1 MPDIKLKPQMDK
13 PKVLEVS
20 RAPKDAGSILKEQYE
35 AQQNQ
40 RKPAERG
47 PVQYATD
54 KVETTARRGTA
65 LAADG
70 ARRGAKRHKEAA
82 GERKAQR
89 QAQAAYEDTRAA
101 QRDAQAQG
109 QTTQPQQSRQQT
121 QALDPQAQEPPYQ
134 RPREQGQRRFIRE
147 RRQQAA
153 QGGTGR
159 AYSGYDGGR
168 GAQAAPD
175 TLHPP
180 TARERGRLKAIEDNK
195 SRIKTRNL
203 TEKENAA
210 LRGLKGSAEQGT
222 QGPVRIKQKKVSVK
236 TGNAAVRSAAA
247 KDRLMTPAAV
257 AAKKA
262 KQEAQKKMQKQ
273 MLKQAAAKAKKAA
286 QETAKATVRIA
297 KAAARAIAAA
307 AKAIVAAG
315 GGVVLLVVI
324 LLVALIAAIAASPF
338 GIFFSGEN
346 TGPDAVPVSAA
357 VAEINSDFNAR
368 LEALQ
373 AGEYDDVVIHGVA
386 ADWPEVL
393 AVFASR
399 VAGADG
405 SEAADVVTIDR
416 ERIEKLKTVF
426 WDMTAISSY
435 VQEIEHGDSDPDDE
449 VDDSWTEYIL
459 HITIAAKSVT
469 EMQAFYG
476 FTPRQA
482 SSMNELLA
490 NRAMLV
496 ELIGSLSIISADAS
510 AVLDNLPADLSA
522 ERKAVIKT
530 ACSLV
535 GKVNYFWGGK
545 SYVIGWDTRWGQVR
559 KVWADGSSTTGTYRP
574 YGLDCSGFVDWVFYN
589 ITEGDYIIGHGGG
602 AAKQHEYS
610 NDIAWADAQPGDL
623 VFYPGDEHVGIVGSR
638 DESGNLLII
647 HCTSGYNNVV
657 ITGIEGFI
665 AIARPNYYSE

>member
-1 MPDIKLKPQMDK
+1 MPGIKLKPRMDK

-20 RAPKDAGSILKEQYE
+20 RAPKDAGSFLKEQYE
-35 AQQNQ
+35 AQQTQ
-40 RKPAERG
+40 RRPADRN

-54 KVETTARRGTA
+54 KVELTARSGSA

-70 ARRGAKRHKEAA
+70 VRRGVKRYKAAA
-82 GERKAQR
+82 GDKKAQR
-89 QAQAAYEDTRAA
+89 QEQAAYENDRAT
-101 QRDAQAQG
+101 QAD
-109 QTTQPQQSRQQT
+109 TQP

-147 RRQQAA
+147 RQQQAA
-153 QGGTGR
+153 QGGR
-159 AYSGYDGGR
+159 AQSYSALEGGR
-168 GAQAAPD
+168 EPQAATD
-175 TLHPP
+175 TRQPP
-180 TARERGRLKAIEDNK
+180 TVRERGRLKAIEDNK
-195 SRIKTRNL
+195 TRIRARNL

-210 LRGLKGSAEQGT
+210 LRTLKGTAEHGA
-222 QGPVRIKQKKVSVK
+222 QGPVRIKQKNAGVK
-236 TGNAAVRSAAA
+236 TGSAAVRGVPANN
-247 KDRLMTPAAV
+247 RPMTPAAV

-273 MLKQAAAKAKKAA
+273 MLKQAAAKAKKAV
-286 QETAKATVRIA
+286 QETGKAAVRVA
-297 KAAARAIAAA
+297 KAAVRAIAAA
-307 AKAIVAAG
+307 AKAIIAAG

-324 LLVALIAAIAASPF
+324 LLVEIIAAIAASPF

-357 VAEINSDFNAR
+357 VAEINSDFNAH
-368 LEALQ
+368 LESLQ
-373 AGEYDDVVIHGVA
+373 SGDYDDVVIHGAA

-393 AVFASR
+393 AVFASK

-416 ERIEKLKTVF
+416 ARIDKLKTVF

-435 VQEIEHGDSDPDDE
+435 VQEIEYGDSDPDDE

-459 HITIAAKSVT
+459 HITITAKTAA
-469 EMQAFYG
+469 EMPAFYG

-496 ELIGSLSIISADAS
+496 ELIGSLSILSADTS

-545 SYVIGWDTRWGQVR
+545 SYVIGWDSRWGQVQ

-589 ITEGDYIIGHGGG
+589 ITDGEYIIGHGGG

-610 NDIAWADAQPGDL
+610 TAIAWADAIPGDL
-623 VFYPGDEHVGIVGSR
+623 VFYPSDEHVGIVGGK
-638 DESGNLLII
+638 DDSGNLLII
-647 HCTSGYNNVV
+647 HCASGYNNVV
-657 ITGIEGFI
+657 ITGADGFI
-665 AIARPNYYSE
+665 AIARPNYYGE